1 MFSPGHVPVKKKK
14 KKKKFIFWKKKKK
27 KKKALRL
34 ESANEK
40 S

>member
-1 MFSPGHVPVKKKK
+1 MKTFSSKWTFIHVLTLTCSR
-14 KKKKFIFWKKKKK
+14 KKK